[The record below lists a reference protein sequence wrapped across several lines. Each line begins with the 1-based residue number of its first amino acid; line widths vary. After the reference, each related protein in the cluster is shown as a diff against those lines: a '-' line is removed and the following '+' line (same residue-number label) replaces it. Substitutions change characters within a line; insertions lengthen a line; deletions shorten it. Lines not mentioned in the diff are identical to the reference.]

1 MRKKL
6 ILFMIVTLL
15 TIVSPVFA
23 IKTIRIEPHALD
35 PPNPIMLESPATFN
49 ISVTEHTAYNPQ
61 ILLVM
66 TEACKLGL
74 TGNVL
79 VEWNGASTSFSA
91 AAFVKADTSFIPP
104 STTGA
109 DYQVSSLKDHI
120 GVPHS
125 EDIYYAYGSFLS
137 GPITETNQTFTVSL
151 TSTAT
156 RMLVYAIGKTDQ
168 SGEFDNSVPNTR
180 PGFVVPEPGSLILA
194 LASFSAFVLYAVK
207 RKKA

>member
-1 MRKKL
+1 MIKKL
-6 ILFMIVTLL
+6 VLLIIITLL
-15 TIVSPVFA
+15 AMASPVFA
-23 IKTIRIEPHALD
+23 VTTIRIEPHAID

-79 VEWNGASTSFSA
+79 VEWTGNSTSFTPA
-91 AAFVKADTSFIPP
+91 DFAKADTTFIPP
-104 STTGA
+104 ITTRA
-109 DYQVSSLKDHI
+109 DYQVSSLKSHLE
-120 GVPHS
+120 VPNS
-125 EDIYYAYGSFLS
+125 EDIYYAYGPFLS
-137 GPITETNQTFTVSL
+137 GPVTETNQTFTVTL

-168 SGEFDNSVPNTR
+168 SCEFDNRVPNSR
-180 PGFVVPEPGSLILA
+180 PGFVVPEPSSLILA
-194 LASFSAFVLYAVK
+194 LASFSAFALYAIK
-207 RKKA
+207 RRKA